1 MTVQMHP
8 KQVLVVIAEGA
19 IEKKIVRDAE
29 RLGAHG
35 WTAMEARGAGPGG
48 ERAADWEGDRSVR
61 IEIIADPWICESI
74 AEHLLKTYC
83 THYAVSMYV
92 IDCRVLRP
100 QKF

>member
-8 KQVLVVIAEGA
+8 KQVLVVIAEAA
-19 IEKKIVRDAE
+19 IEKRIVRDAE

-35 WTAMEARGAGPGG
+35 YTAIEARGSGPGG
-48 ERAADWEGDRSVR
+48 ERAADWEADRSVR
-61 IEIIADPWICESI
+61 IEIIADEHVCSAI

-83 THYAVSMYV
+83 EHYAVSMYV
-92 IDCRVLRP
+92 TDCRVLRP